1 MIESTIVSQF
11 QTMMQIVAIIA
22 LPPLLVAMAIG
33 LTVAILQAA
42 TQIQDQT
49 LPLTVKVIS
58 VGLTLALYGTLL
70 TRPLFEHS
78 NRIFEEFPTITR

>member
-1 MIESTIVSQF
+1 
-11 QTMMQIVAIIA
+11 MMQIVAIVA

-58 VGLTLALYGTLL
+58 VGLTLAFFGALL

-78 NRIFEEFPTITR
+78 NRIFEDFPILTR

>member
-1 MIESTIVSQF
+1 VNESSLILQF
-11 QTMMQIVAIIA
+11 QTMMQIVAIVA
-22 LPPLLVAMAIG
+22 LPPLLVAMAVG

-58 VGLTLALYGTLL
+58 VGLTLALFGALL

-78 NRIFEEFPTITR
+78 NRIFEDFPILTR

>member
-1 MIESTIVSQF
+1 
-11 QTMMQIVAIIA
+11 MMQIVAIIA
-22 LPPLLVAMAIG
+22 LPPLLVAMVIG

-58 VGLTLALYGTLL
+58 VGLTLALFGTLL

-78 NRIFEEFPTITR
+78 SRIFEDFSSITR